1 VFIQKGTGE
10 VTIQSSGTA
19 TLLYPTDLENKI
31 KYQYYW
37 AMVEKEMATDV
48 YYLMGSLKV
57 LSGGGV
63 PA

>member
-1 VFIQKGTGE
+1 MFSCFL
-10 VTIQSSGTA
+10 SSI
-19 TLLYPTDLENKI
+19 NKI

-63 PA
+63 PS